1 MATLKELA
9 EDYRE
14 AAVKLRLGL
23 EDAKSRRKQV
33 SVEDQGAID
42 AEIKLIQ
49 TMLKDVREV
58 GAVAQHYYEP
68 GYWRGRQF
76 TI

>member
-9 EDYRE
+9 EDYRD

-23 EDAKSRRKQV
+23 EDAKSRRKQA
-33 SVEDQGAID
+33 STEDQGAID

-76 TI
+76 AI